1 MNEQNNICGNEPGYS
16 ADGYAVSDRE
26 SNPCESSLNGYRS
39 NSYSSQQTEGYGVP
53 DYFADGYRENV
64 FEGDLNLADTPWT
77 ETAANPNP
85 YFKGGVNDA
94 NPYQNQTATSHFYG
108 GDLEL

>member
-1 MNEQNNICGNEPGYS
+1 MNEPNNIYGTEPGYS
-16 ADGYAVSDRE
+16 ADGYAASGYE
-26 SNPCESSLNGYRS
+26 SNPCESSLNGYR
-39 NSYSSQQTEGYGVP
+39 NNGYSSQQTEGYGAP

-85 YFKGGVNDA
+85 YFDRGVDNS
-94 NPYQNQTATSHFYG
+94 NSSQNQRANYHFDG
-108 GDLEL
+108 DDLEL